1 MRIVL
6 ATNGPICEKCLMPG
20 RPLPTALSMMHI
32 VNKRPENAKE
42 REREMKEKLDYLTG
56 FVAAFKEQIHTD
68 IHIKP
73 GNNGPSIPT
82 HRDLLAARSVII
94 KNMLDSDECK
104 APSDHTIVS
113 LPELS
118 YEELDSLL
126 EFLYT
131 GELPQEKLAKHVYAL
146 SLAADKY
153 EIPFLLTYCECE
165 TLRSLNTVTALDNLE
180 MPETHPNPHI
190 KLKEIAMS
198 FIIEHIKDIVN
209 TPRFDAL
216 AAKYPHLVLQIL
228 KDTFAAPN
236 KKRKLRI
243 GVGQKRKLRFG
254 VGPHV

>member
-1 MRIVL
+1 
-6 ATNGPICEKCLMPG
+6 
-20 RPLPTALSMMHI
+20 
-32 VNKRPENAKE
+32 
-42 REREMKEKLDYLTG
+42 
-56 FVAAFKEQIHTD
+56 
-68 IHIKP
+68 
-73 GNNGPSIPT
+73 
-82 HRDLLAARSVII
+82 
-94 KNMLDSDECK
+94 MLDSDECK

-131 GELPQEKLAKHVYAL
+131 GELPKEKLAKHVYAL

-165 TLRSLNTVTALDNLE
+165 TLRSLNTATALDNLE

-216 AAKYPHLVLQIL
+216 AAKYPHLALQIM

-243 GVGQKRKLRFG
+243 GVGRKRKLRFG